1 LQSAGPRRATGPH
14 GTTGEGAIASKLA
27 ALTLVL
33 ALAAAAFTIYSQ
45 HRFRQLSEALDTQ
58 IATFKRQRW
67 ERPTLRGQPTEGNAA
82 LEALVALK
90 DFAGLDPK
98 QRDAL
103 AAELFYGQPLSAA
116 HLELLGKH
124 ALMLSKLRD
133 ATQLGWA
140 TTEIAVEQGE
150 SASPPPYPRVM
161 DAVLLMLAQAAR
173 SGADDCLMIGTDVL
187 RLGQDLVPGAPLEAA
202 SVSMRVTS
210 VATPVLTRCATE
222 ASAEALPRAARELNT
237 LATHPPPTGGG
248 IELADIL
255 AQVKLRRL
263 AELFPKDGDDSLLTR
278 LRRRPV
284 LFEAFAHFENPTR
297 WRELTPD
304 RYPQALETWQR
315 EYDWRSRSQLPL
327 VADASANVQGWLY
340 DDMRGQALLR
350 SLTVGFA
357 TLAERARQ
365 KRTPRE
371 PVSLGDA
378 SLRDPFNGQPLKW
391 RMSQE
396 GRELSI
402 WSVGEDRRD
411 DKGSSDWAA
420 QAPLDVVV
428 HFRLRPFEDSE
439 PPRHAG
445 RH

>member
-1 LQSAGPRRATGPH
+1 
-14 GTTGEGAIASKLA
+14 
-27 ALTLVL
+27 LTLVL
-33 ALAAAAFTIYSQ
+33 VLAAGAFTAYSQ
-45 HRFRQLSEALDTQ
+45 HKFRQLSEALDAQ

-67 ERPTLRGQPTEGNAA
+67 ERPTLRGQPEEGNAA
-82 LEALVALK
+82 LEAFAALK
-90 DFAGLDPK
+90 GFPGLDAK
-98 QRDAL
+98 ERDAL
-103 AAELFYGQPLSAA
+103 AGELYYGQPLSAV
-116 HLELLGKH
+116 HVELIGKH
-124 ALMLSKLRD
+124 ALMITKLRN
-133 ATQLGWA
+133 ATQRGWA
-140 TTEIAVEQGE
+140 TTEVAVEQGE
-150 SASPPPYPRVM
+150 NAALPPYPLLM
-161 DAVLLMLAQAAR
+161 DAALLMLAQAAR
-173 SGADDCLMIGTDVL
+173 SSPDDCLMIGTDVL

-202 SVSMRVTS
+202 SVSMRMTS
-210 VATPVLTRCATE
+210 VASPVLTRCASE
-222 ASAEALPRAARELNT
+222 GSFDALPRAARELNT

-263 AELFPKDGDDSLLTR
+263 AELFPQGGDDSLLTR

-284 LFEAFAHFENPTR
+284 LFEASTHFENPTR

-315 EYDWRSRSQLPL
+315 EYEWRSRSELPL

-350 SLTVGFA
+350 ALTVGVA

-371 PVSLGDA
+371 PVSLSET

-411 DKGSSDWAA
+411 DKGSSDWAS

-439 PPRHAG
+439 PQRHAG